1 MTPSASEE
9 AEPVP
14 TTFSRIRPWLLPTIL
29 IVGGAILL
37 AACQPPLGADTSASA
52 AVGASPAASAAP
64 SATETINPNS
74 IPLAPATPSD
84 PFSLLSWLFTPIF
97 QGLFLLLVAFERL
110 TGNMMVAIILVTIV
124 VRALSIPL
132 YRKQIVSQ
140 KRMQLLQPELKEI
153 QRRFKGDRAKIQ
165 MAQSEFYRERGVN
178 PASGCLP
185 LILQFALLL
194 PMYSVFSS
202 GLQNVDPNGMLN
214 IFGVQ
219 LIQLDCAGAGLGPH
233 AGAVAPC
240 VDSTVFGIDLS
251 QPNVFYTIPFIGIG
265 LSFLAIVSALFQLVQ
280 SRMTLAPADPA
291 TDDPNA
297 KMQRQ
302 MMLFIP
308 LISIAYGGVMPAG
321 LFVYWIISTVFS
333 TIQQYL
339 IIGWGGMFPV
349 FGWHPSWAK
358 GHTPRFPVAIP
369 APDPTKRA
377 PDSVLTTKDERAAH
391 AASTVRPRERSG
403 RQGRRGRR
411 R

>member
-29 IVGGAILL
+29 IVAGAILL

-64 SATETINPNS
+64 SATATINPNS
-74 IPLAPATPSD
+74 IPLRPATPSD

-124 VRALSIPL
+124 VRVLSIPL

-214 IFGVQ
+214 VFGVQ

-265 LSFLAIVSALFQLVQ
+265 LSFLAIVSALLQLVQ

-302 MMLFIP
+302 MMLFVP

>member
-1 MTPSASEE
+1 MTPSASKE

-14 TTFSRIRPWLLPTIL
+14 TTLSRIRPWLLPTIL
-29 IVGGAILL
+29 IVAVVILL
-37 AACQPPLGADTSASA
+37 AACQPPLGADISPSA
-52 AVGASPAASAAP
+52 AAGASAAP
-64 SATETINPNS
+64 SAAPSATPTINPNS
-74 IPLAPATPSD
+74 IPLHPATPAD
-84 PFSLLSWLFTPIF
+84 PFSLLAWLFTPIF
-97 QGLFLLLVAFERL
+97 QALFLLLVAFERL
-110 TGNMMVAIILVTIV
+110 TGNMMVAIILVTLV

-165 MAQSEFYRERGVN
+165 QAQSEFYRERGVN

-185 LILQFALLL
+185 LVLQFALLL

-214 IFGVQ
+214 LFGVQ
-219 LIQLDCAGAGLGPH
+219 LIHLDCAGAALAPH
-233 AGAVAPC
+233 AGHVVPC
-240 VDSTVFGIDLS
+240 VNSTVFGMDLS
-251 QPNVFYTIPFIGIG
+251 QPSVFYTLPVIGIG
-265 LSFLAIVSALFQLVQ
+265 LSFLAIASALFQLVQ

-302 MMLFIP
+302 MMLFVP

-321 LFVYWIISTVFS
+321 LFVYWIISTIFS

-339 IIGWGGMFPV
+339 IIGWGGMFPI

-369 APDPTKRA
+369 APDLTKRA